1 MTFYTPPAVLA
12 ALGLQVFQPAAGTGA
27 FLINPP
33 FAMTSNTYT
42 IIDEY
47 TATGSRLNVTA
58 RHGPFGSWLVDF
70 VLRSSWRK
78 QLDQCAA
85 WLPAGHWNTSR
96 WHPLDKRQVRPEV
109 LARVEAWLRDRS
121 VAREVQP

>member
-1 MTFYTPPAVLA
+1 MAVKV
-12 ALGLQVFQPAAGTGA
+12 GAGDGNGRIQSGA
-27 FLINPP
+27 VGWG
-33 FAMTSNTYT
+33 AMSDIHT

-70 VLRSSWRK
+70 VLRSSWSK
-78 QLDQCAA
+78 QLDRCAA